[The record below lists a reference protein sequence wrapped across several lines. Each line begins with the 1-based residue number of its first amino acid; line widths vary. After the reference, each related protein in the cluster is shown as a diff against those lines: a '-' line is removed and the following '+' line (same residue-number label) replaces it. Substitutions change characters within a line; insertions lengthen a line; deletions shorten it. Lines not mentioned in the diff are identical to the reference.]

1 MKTKDIKWCPQHG
14 YPLPCY
20 KCGMP
25 LTQIQQKEVYQ
36 AGIKEVVEW
45 VQSHTLIKPNKDS
58 LTKFTPF
65 YQIEEQELG
74 KKCKEWGV

>member
-1 MKTKDIKWCPQHG
+1 MNAEDIKWCPQHG

-25 LTQIQQKEVYQ
+25 LSNVSQKEIYEKGEK

-45 VQSHTLIKPNKDS
+45 IESVPTREIDGVKQYICTLEQWQAKWGIKNE
-58 LTKFTPF
+58 
-65 YQIEEQELG
+65 I
-74 KKCKEWGV
+74 